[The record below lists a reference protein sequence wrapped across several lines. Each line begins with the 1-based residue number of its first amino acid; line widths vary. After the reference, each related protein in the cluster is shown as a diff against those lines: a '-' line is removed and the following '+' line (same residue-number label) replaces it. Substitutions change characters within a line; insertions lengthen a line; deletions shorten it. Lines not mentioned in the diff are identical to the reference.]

1 MFRWFKRLFLS
12 HKNRKETFL
21 ESVNVV
27 ESIASAKS
35 LHKELI
41 RLAHPDKNPMKVELA
56 QEITELLNMNRYNY
70 RELLKLKE
78 SAVPIDIE
86 ALPKFLCFGF
96 SLSFESTTKGLES
109 SVIFPS
115 LSLTILVE

>member
-1 MFRWFKRLFLS
+1 MMFNWFKRLFIS
-12 HKNRKETFL
+12 HKKRNEMIS
-21 ESVNVV
+21 ESTNIV

-41 RLAHPDKNPMKVELA
+41 RKAHPDKNPKKVELA

-78 SAVPIDIE
+78 RIE
-86 ALPKFLCFGF
+86 NEL
-96 SLSFESTTKGLES
+96 
-109 SVIFPS
+109 
-115 LSLTILVE
+115 

>member
-1 MFRWFKRLFLS
+1 MMFSWFKRLFIS
-12 HKNRKETFL
+12 HKKRKETFS

-41 RLAHPDKNPMKVELA
+41 RLAHPDKNPMKIELA

-78 SAVPIDIE
+78 RIE
-86 ALPKFLCFGF
+86 NEL
-96 SLSFESTTKGLES
+96 
-109 SVIFPS
+109 
-115 LSLTILVE
+115 